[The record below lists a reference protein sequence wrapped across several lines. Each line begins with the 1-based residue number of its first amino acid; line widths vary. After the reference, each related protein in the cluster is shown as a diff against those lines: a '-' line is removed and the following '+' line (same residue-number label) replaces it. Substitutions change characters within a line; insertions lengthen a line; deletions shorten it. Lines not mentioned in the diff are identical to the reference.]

1 MGNKL
6 RITDNYI
13 QISVDRGDAESLKK
27 TSQIYPIHSNR
38 IKTEFFTSIRKID
51 EVLEIFR
58 GITEENIN
66 TAPPQVVARY
76 TKEMQARS
84 AVDRLLSR
92 DVSFALDMQVSST
105 LKLMPH
111 QEIGREIALL
121 RDRFCFFYDTRTGK
135 TPLSLS
141 IIYDDLREHPNHKW
155 LVVCPLILI
164 ENAWL
169 EDARTF
175 FPDIKTVSCHATT
188 PKKRAEA
195 MAQEASIYVT
205 NVESFAKY
213 KEQFEAMGFHGCIVD
228 ESSTMKSYKSKTSEA
243 LVDFAQKMKRFYL
256 LSGTPA
262 PNGEWEYYMQLKAID
277 FYGVQQSYTQF
288 KEYFFVDTSFN
299 SNYEKLVVRP
309 DRKEELH
316 ALIKKYSLYVD
327 KEDVL
332 TTPGRTWHEVEFELP
347 DDLKKHYNK
356 MKNDL
361 CVVLKDEKSITAPSA
376 AAKLNKLNQITSGF
390 IMDTQAIKENAFY
403 GDNLTEWY
411 LLDDYRFKKL
421 QELLSS
427 DNIRD
432 EQVLIWANY
441 RKEFELIKGLLGERC
456 RCIYGGTTI
465 TEKNESIRLFKSG
478 EVQYL
483 IANPASADKG
493 LTLTNAHICVYFS
506 LNWSYELFKQ
516 SMERIYGDIRKQPK
530 HCHYYVFIAS
540 GTIDRILYSDVLQG
554 KGDASYAVL
563 NHLKG
568 DNNGFSEKNF

>member
-38 IKTEFFTSIRKID
+38 IKTEFFASIRKID

-66 TAPPQVVARY
+66 TAPPAIAARY
-76 TKEMQARS
+76 AKEMRARRE
-84 AVDRLLSR
+84 VDLILAGRQS
-92 DVSFALDMQVSST
+92 ALDPQISDT
-105 LKLMPH
+105 LTLMPH
-111 QEIGREIALL
+111 QEMGREIALL

-141 IIYDDLREHPNHKW
+141 IIYDDLREHHNHKW

-403 GDNLTEWY
+403 GDNITEWY

-568 DNNGFSEKNF
+568 DSNGFSEKNF